1 MESSWQHQVINKS
14 VKVEIFA
21 ASITSYNHSQM
32 QFILMRIL
40 PVLFVL
46 LLIQEA
52 HWMCFALLCVPAL
65 HWCLLCHCDS
75 WAHVLGDLHTLTSH
89 RNRGLH
95 GNVFK
100 ALLWVYIMCKFYGL
114 RLLWIAH
121 VEVWQMGRSDAASHH
136 PLHTHV
142 SLAPHYPSDKSPEPL
157 LHPSLACIGP
167 ESSVGLFDA
176 NSWCIY

>member
-1 MESSWQHQVINKS
+1 MESSWQHKVINKS
-14 VKVEIFA
+14 VKVETFA

-32 QFILMRIL
+32 QLIPMRIL

-52 HWMCFALLCVPAL
+52 RWMCFALYACQLYIGACFATVT
-65 HWCLLCHCDS
+65 HEHTCWETCTCLL
-75 WAHVLGDLHTLTSH
+75 HTET
-89 RNRGLH
+89 GLH
-95 GNVFK
+95 GNVFN
-100 ALLWVYIMCKFYGL
+100 ALLWVCIMCKFYGL

-121 VEVWQMGRSDAASHH
+121 VEMWQMGRSDAASHH
-136 PLHTHV
+136 PLHTHF

-167 ESSVGLFDA
+167 KSSVGLFDA